1 MIEFINISKKFKN
14 ETVIENLSM
23 KIETGKIT
31 VFLGPSGC
39 GKTTTLKMINKLISP
54 TSGKILIDEI
64 VIEKANSI
72 DLRRNMGYVIQ
83 QTGLFPH
90 LTIKENIEI
99 IPKLSK
105 NNLKEVEEKAK
116 NLMKMIGLDYESFK
130 DKYPAELSGG
140 QQQRIGVARAFS
152 NNPKIILMDEP
163 FSAIDPINRSLLQ
176 NELLKLQKI
185 YNKTIVFVT
194 HNIQEAVKIADK
206 ICIMKNGKIVKFDTP
221 NNILKNPINEF
232 VKNFMNII

>member
-1 MIEFINISKKFKN
+1 MIGLITYLFYFEILFFYHFVLKNIYHFELKKLSFCPVPYTKN
-14 ETVIENLSM
+14 NL
-23 KIETGKIT
+23 KE
-31 VFLGPSGC
+31 VEE
-39 GKTTTLKMINKLISP
+39 KTKNLMKMIGLDYESFKDKYPAEL
-54 TSGKILIDEI
+54 SG
-64 VIEKANSI
+64 
-72 DLRRNMGYVIQ
+72 GQ
-83 QTGLFPH
+83 QQRIGVARA
-90 LTIKENIEI
+90 
-99 IPKLSK
+99 SK
-105 NNLKEVEEKAK
+105 NNLKEVEEKTK

-194 HNIQEAVKIADK
+194 HDIQEAVKIADK
-206 ICIMKNGKIVKFDTP
+206 ICIMRNGKIVQFDTP

>member
-64 VIEKANSI
+64 EIEKANSI

-105 NNLKEVEEKAK
+105 NNLKEVEEKTK
-116 NLMKMIGLDYESFK
+116 NLMKMIGL
-130 DKYPAELSGG
+130 
-140 QQQRIGVARAFS
+140 
-152 NNPKIILMDEP
+152 
-163 FSAIDPINRSLLQ
+163 
-176 NELLKLQKI
+176 
-185 YNKTIVFVT
+185 
-194 HNIQEAVKIADK
+194 
-206 ICIMKNGKIVKFDTP
+206 IMKVLKISIQLNFLGD
-221 NNILKNPINEF
+221 NNRE
-232 VKNFMNII
+232 

>member
-64 VIEKANSI
+64 EIEKANSI

-105 NNLKEVEEKAK
+105 NNLKEVEEKTK

-140 QQQRIGVARAFS
+140 QQQRI
-152 NNPKIILMDEP
+152 
-163 FSAIDPINRSLLQ
+163 
-176 NELLKLQKI
+176 
-185 YNKTIVFVT
+185 
-194 HNIQEAVKIADK
+194 
-206 ICIMKNGKIVKFDTP
+206 
-221 NNILKNPINEF
+221 
-232 VKNFMNII
+232 

>member
-23 KIETGKIT
+23 KIEIGKIT

-64 VIEKANSI
+64 EIEKANSI
-72 DLRRNMGYVIQ
+72 DLRRNIGYVIQ

-90 LTIKENIEI
+90 LTIKENIEV

-105 NNLKEVEEKAK
+105 NNLKEVEEKTK

-140 QQQRIGVARAFS
+140 QQQRI
-152 NNPKIILMDEP
+152 
-163 FSAIDPINRSLLQ
+163 
-176 NELLKLQKI
+176 
-185 YNKTIVFVT
+185 
-194 HNIQEAVKIADK
+194 
-206 ICIMKNGKIVKFDTP
+206 
-221 NNILKNPINEF
+221 
-232 VKNFMNII
+232 

>member
-1 MIEFINISKKFKN
+1 MIGLITYLFYFEILFFYHFVLKNIYHF
-14 ETVIENLSM
+14 E
-23 KIETGKIT
+23 
-31 VFLGPSGC
+31 
-39 GKTTTLKMINKLISP
+39 LK
-54 TSGKILIDEI
+54 
-64 VIEKANSI
+64 
-72 DLRRNMGYVIQ
+72 
-83 QTGLFPH
+83 
-90 LTIKENIEI
+90 
-99 IPKLSK
+99 KLSFCPVPYTK
-105 NNLKEVEEKAK
+105 NNLKEVEEKTK

-194 HNIQEAVKIADK
+194 HDIQEAVKIADK
-206 ICIMKNGKIVKFDTP
+206 ICIMRNGKIVQFDTP

>member
-64 VIEKANSI
+64 EIEKTNSI

-105 NNLKEVEEKAK
+105 NNLKEVEEKTK

-163 FSAIDPINRSLLQ
+163 FSAIDPINRNQLQ

-194 HNIQEAVKIADK
+194 HDIQEAIKIADK
-206 ICIMKNGKIVKFDTP
+206 ICIMKNGKIIQYDTP
-221 NNILKNPINEF
+221 ENILNFPADEF
-232 VKNFMNII
+232 VKKFMNIS